1 MRIFL
6 QKYSS
11 EKGFT
16 LVELLIASILIV
28 VGLLAFGI
36 FAGNVIVQNTKG
48 ERKTQA
54 ATYAQEKLED
64 LRNQA
69 LNSALATGTGTDSL
83 DGGIYTRSWV
93 ITGGSG
99 DPTSIRVSV
108 AWANNTAVGNSA
120 VSYKTII
127 SQ

>member
-1 MRIFL
+1 MNIFRR
-6 QKYSS
+6 KYSS

-16 LVELLIASILIV
+16 LLEVLIATILIA
-28 VGLLAFGI
+28 VGLLAFGV
-36 FAGNVIVQNTKG
+36 FAGNMVVQNTKG
-48 ERKTQA
+48 ERKTQG
-54 ATYAQEKLED
+54 ATYGQEKLED

-69 LNSALATGTGTDSL
+69 LNAALATGTGTDTL
-83 DGGIYTRSWV
+83 DGGIYTRSWI

-99 DPTSIRVSV
+99 DPTSIRVTV
-108 AWANNTAVGNSA
+108 AWANNTGAGNSS